1 MQEDNVIRNQ
11 ETGEVNWSKVPEG
24 VAIQEFEEQ
33 LKENPVDKD
42 IDELQ
47 KHLGIKLDKEEFLNK
62 SREDILNFVESHNKN
77 NDLTQEEI
85 DEMVD
90 AMLSSVTVPEIIE
103 KKEELDES
111 LGLKPEDLKSL
122 YSYLSGKG
130 EKPLFLDRY
139 LADSENK
146 LRDFQHIMTLL
157 RLATIPQLAA
167 LQASIQERLYSPEV
181 LLTMDAKDL
190 SQASANVSR
199 EISDIL
205 NHANKSIE
213 MMNQAGRVDSRYRAM
228 MDKLLVV
235 PEDVLNQ
242 IEHLLNNYE

>member
-1 MQEDNVIRNQ
+1 MVEENEQISE
-11 ETGEVNWSKVPEG
+11 NWTRVP
-24 VAIQEFEEQ
+24 QDMT
-33 LKENPVDKD
+33 LKEFVEQNPVDKD
-42 IDELQ
+42 IEDLE
-47 KHLGIKLDKEEFLNK
+47 KHTGVKLDKDSLLEK
-62 SREDILNFVESHNKN
+62 SREEVLNFVESHNKN
-77 NDLTQEEI
+77 NDLTQDDI
-85 DEMVD
+85 DKMVNEMMS
-90 AMLSSVTVPEIIE
+90 AITVPEIIE
-103 KKEELDES
+103 KKEELDDS
-111 LGLKPEDLKSL
+111 LGLKSEDLKSL
-122 YSYLSGKG
+122 YGYISGKG
-130 EKPLFLDRY
+130 DKPLFLDKY

-167 LQASIQERLYSPEV
+167 LQSSIQERLYSPE
-181 LLTMDAKDL
+181 LLLSMDAKDL
-190 SQASANVSR
+190 SQASANLSR

-213 MMNQAGRVDSRYRAM
+213 MMNQTGRVDSRYRAM